1 MSKLKPSGWCEV
13 CRTRKA
19 TCCHEKFPDRQA
31 NRRLYGDLLYLRPNT
46 QFVCIEC
53 NAGHCM
59 RGKGLVEWDEFQF
72 CNALGIEPKSKVAIA
87 KRRFA

>member
-1 MSKLKPSGWCEV
+1 
-13 CRTRKA
+13 
-19 TCCHEKFPDRQA
+19 
-31 NRRLYGDLLYLRPNT
+31 
-46 QFVCIEC
+46 
-53 NAGHCM
+53 M